1 MGAVTEIAQSV
12 AESLLGKN
20 AAGFTEAMKRRQ
32 QPATGD
38 TSTDSTSGKTPKR
51 QLNIDTAVRKLK
63 GVDGATGTQEAQA
76 ARKGAKIRKSG
87 RVKLHRGESVV
98 RSKNRRGCNR

>member
-32 QPATGD
+32 ENP
-38 TSTDSTSGKTPKR
+38 STSTPKR

-63 GVDGATGTQEAQA
+63 GVDGATGTQEAQPA
-76 ARKGAKIRKSG
+76 KKGAKIRKSG

-98 RSKNRRGCNR
+98 RSKGRRGCNR